1 MNDEAQRA
9 SYKTA
14 SIDDLPFEI
23 DDEYPTTEWK
33 PVRRFFGIGSFGTN
47 LARATKA
54 GDTLTHDHDEAEAR
68 HEELF
73 LIVSGHATFRVAGE
87 EIDAPAGTF
96 LYVPDPATVRGAV
109 AREAGT
115 AMLIVGAEPGAM
127 FTPSGWD
134 TEPLPG

>member
-1 MNDEAQRA
+1 MRDEARGA
-9 SYKTA
+9 TYA
-14 SIDDLPFEI
+14 VAHIDDMPFE
-23 DDEYPTTEWK
+23 EGSSPGTVWK
-33 PVRRFFGIGSFGTN
+33 PVRRIFSIGSFGTA

-54 GDTLTHDHDEAEAR
+54 GDMLTHDHDEIEAR

-73 LIVSGHATFRVAGE
+73 LIVTGHATYRVDGE

-109 AREAGT
+109 ALEAGT
-115 AMLIVGAEPGAM
+115 VMFVVGGEPGAAI
-127 FTPSGWD
+127 TPSDWD